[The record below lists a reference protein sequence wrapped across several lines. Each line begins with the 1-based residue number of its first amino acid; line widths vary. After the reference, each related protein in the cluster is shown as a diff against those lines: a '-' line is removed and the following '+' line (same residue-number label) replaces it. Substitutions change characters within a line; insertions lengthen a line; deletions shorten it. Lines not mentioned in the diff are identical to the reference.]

1 MVILRCPKGS
11 PGSRL
16 TGSSR
21 GHCTTLSGCLLVDSE
36 GQGETSEFHEQ
47 GPIVT
52 LDFFQKH
59 CYVEYR
65 SIVMLGKVFPESI
78 DRSFGRSIVCGEGA
92 MSPE

>member
-1 MVILRCPKGS
+1 MVTLRCPKGS

-47 GPIVT
+47 GPIVM
-52 LDFFQKH
+52 LDFFPEALL
-59 CYVEYR
+59 CRVSEYR
-65 SIVMLGKVFPESI
+65 DAG
-78 DRSFGRSIVCGEGA
+78 
-92 MSPE
+92 